1 MHTFRKRTIHEIA
14 DMICGN
20 ESDFFQYR
28 SSSYLTQFF
37 EECDME
43 NYVHDGSTRK
53 WWVSDAINEILS
65 QSTDNP
71 ALPSFGFQTVIQVL
85 MDRADQAE
93 KDPMRE
99 HALSELNATLAREG
113 LEAFYAQDNRCYIRN
128 TNTGAEGRPGPIVD
142 RALSQDELH
151 RRARL
156 ETFMENASEDDL
168 TEKVILPLLQT
179 LGFQRI
185 SVSGHKDKAM
195 EFGSDLW
202 MKYRLP
208 TGHMLYFGVQVKR
221 GKLDATARTRNE
233 NIAAIHNQL
242 TMMLGHTIFDPD
254 INRKRLIDHAIIV
267 AGGEITKHARH
278 WLGQRLD
285 ATQRSQIL
293 FMDRPELLHLFIVHN
308 VTMPEE
314 EHRNPPDPDIP
325 F

>member
-28 SSSYLTQFF
+28 SSSSLTQFF
-37 EECDME
+37 EECDMD

-53 WWVSDAINEILS
+53 WWVSNAIDEILS

-71 ALPSFGFQTVIQVL
+71 TLPSNGFQTVIQVL

-93 KDPMRE
+93 KDLMRE
-99 HALSELNATLAREG
+99 HAISELNATLAREG

-151 RRARL
+151 RRATL

-221 GKLDATARTRNE
+221 GKLDATARTINE

-254 INRKRLIDHAIIV
+254 INRQRLIDHAIIV
-267 AGGEITKHARH
+267 AGGEITKQARH

-308 VTMPEE
+308 VTMPKE
-314 EHRNPPDPDIP
+314 EHWNPPHIDIP